1 MHLQSRTD
9 GVGNQMVPLCGNED
23 GRRGSRDLFAR
34 PEDLS
39 KRRAG
44 CASRHWTLPS
54 PRTLRMELTSSTLV
68 DKLMPE
74 LSTLFDTIR
83 DQSRDGAGVTRDAFG
98 PRETQAADTLAAFA
112 RRKGLEAGS
121 GAAGNLH
128 VTAGG
133 PGGEPRRLLPGSPA

>member
-1 MHLQSRTD
+1 MRIRSWSPASWPERPQRAKRAW
-9 GVGNQMVPLCGNED
+9 
-23 GRRGSRDLFAR
+23 RRGSRDLFAR

-39 KRRAG
+39 KRRTD

-54 PRTLRMELTSSTLV
+54 PRTLSMELTSSTLV
-68 DKLMPE
+68 DNLMPE

-98 PRETQAADTLAAFA
+98 PRETQAAGTLAAFA

-121 GAAGNLH
+121 HAAGNLH
-128 VTAGG
+128 VTAAV
-133 PGGEPRRLLPGSPA
+133 PLHTPPP